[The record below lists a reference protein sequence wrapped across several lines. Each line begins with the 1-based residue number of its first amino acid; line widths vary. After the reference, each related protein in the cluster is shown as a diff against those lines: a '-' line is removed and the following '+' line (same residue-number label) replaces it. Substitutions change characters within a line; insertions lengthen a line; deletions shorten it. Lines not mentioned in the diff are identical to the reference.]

1 MIRYFFIFTLLLV
14 SSINAQKP
22 GRVRQLSFSD
32 ITTDS
37 ITASWK
43 IPADSGDSP
52 LAGFRVAYTI
62 KDQNDWK
69 KSSWITSRSYQ
80 FVNLQAGTTY
90 SFAVQ
95 AKNQNGK
102 LSSWRIGEETTSPV
116 SNPSIPRNLN
126 LDNAE
131 SMVLSINWNLPSDN
145 GGSVVNR
152 CRVRHKNTSA
162 DSTDYV
168 FTAWMAATSYMIMDL
183 SPNTDYHV
191 GVQCRNKDGL
201 KSPWLTEMFSTIIDA
216 PSLPKDLAPT
226 ARDYDSIT
234 ISWSEPESDGGE
246 EINGYQIRWK
256 KVGDSTYKRTG
267 WILPYPMRHIIN
279 NLDEN
284 TEYEIGIHARN
295 SVANGDWETIIL
307 FTQFECTQ
315 FLEGFNDGIDSTIP
329 EVSAEYNGGKISF
342 SSTGKYVGPYDGAK
356 ILFAPNEVLQKFTV
370 RLITGNYN
378 VEAFLEFYV
387 DGNLDTPLTYQLTSV
402 TPTAWA
408 DFDMLFI
415 MTNAL
420 GISPQSTLNLFKIR
434 GVSNDPDTAYNTLFI
449 TTITAN
455 TCDIS
460 QTPSP
465 TPAPTTPAPTTPS
478 PTPSPTYDDAVMYW
492 FESFDGG
499 LNLPEFSS
507 GAGIN
512 GGVKFQNNYAYIPL
526 YAYLVFKPETPL
538 TKVTMWA
545 YSAYAKPLD
554 LWWYYTPFASTSELG
569 KNTFINPGAGTTWK
583 EFDLWASSGLD
594 STVTINRLVIQ
605 GSRLS
610 TNELVCNDFYAES
623 PPL

>member
-1 MIRYFFIFTLLLV
+1 MGNHISFLILIIFVFPIHYKNNYFLKKNMIRYFFIFTLLLV

-216 PSLPKDLAPT
+216 PSLV
-226 ARDYDSIT
+226 SI
-234 ISWSEPESDGGE
+234 
-246 EINGYQIRWK
+246 
-256 KVGDSTYKRTG
+256 
-267 WILPYPMRHIIN
+267 
-279 NLDEN
+279 NLLL
-284 TEYEIGIHARN
+284 
-295 SVANGDWETIIL
+295 L
-307 FTQFECTQ
+307 FF
-315 FLEGFNDGIDSTIP
+315 FLFFFLF
-329 EVSAEYNGGKISF
+329 ISF
-342 SSTGKYVGPYDGAK
+342 YFIIFFHIAK
-356 ILFAPNEVLQKFTV
+356 
-370 RLITGNYN
+370 R
-378 VEAFLEFYV
+378 
-387 DGNLDTPLTYQLTSV
+387 SC
-402 TPTAWA
+402 
-408 DFDMLFI
+408 
-415 MTNAL
+415 
-420 GISPQSTLNLFKIR
+420 
-434 GVSNDPDTAYNTLFI
+434 SN
-449 TTITAN
+449 
-455 TCDIS
+455 
-460 QTPSP
+460 
-465 TPAPTTPAPTTPS
+465 
-478 PTPSPTYDDAVMYW
+478 
-492 FESFDGG
+492 G
-499 LNLPEFSS
+499 
-507 GAGIN
+507 
-512 GGVKFQNNYAYIPL
+512 
-526 YAYLVFKPETPL
+526 
-538 TKVTMWA
+538 
-545 YSAYAKPLD
+545 
-554 LWWYYTPFASTSELG
+554 
-569 KNTFINPGAGTTWK
+569 
-583 EFDLWASSGLD
+583 
-594 STVTINRLVIQ
+594 
-605 GSRLS
+605 
-610 TNELVCNDFYAES
+610 
-623 PPL
+623 